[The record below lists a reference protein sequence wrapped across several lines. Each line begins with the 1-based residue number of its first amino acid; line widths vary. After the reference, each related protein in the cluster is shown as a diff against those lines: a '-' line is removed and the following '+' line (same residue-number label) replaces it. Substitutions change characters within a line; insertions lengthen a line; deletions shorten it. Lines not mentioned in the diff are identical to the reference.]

1 MKWEMGWGGGAGK
14 GGMRFDGV
22 ANKLVFRN
30 VNFFCMLHL
39 RNVGRIIHFQIMCKH
54 QKRLKSGLGV
64 QKG

>member
-30 VNFFCMLHL
+30 VNFFVCYIWEM
-39 RNVGRIIHFQIMCKH
+39 
-54 QKRLKSGLGV
+54 
-64 QKG
+64 